1 MRDIFSQLQ
10 SGELVRVQP
19 SASGEF
25 PPHVRMC
32 VRYNVERMRL
42 LGQHGHE
49 ARRIMRNVECRISG
63 DMSAGDVRRS
73 KKK

>member
-1 MRDIFSQLQ
+1 MRVFSQLH

-25 PPHVRMC
+25 PPHVRMY

-42 LGQHGHE
+42 LGQHEHE
-49 ARRIMRNVECRISG
+49 AR
-63 DMSAGDVRRS
+63 
-73 KKK
+73 K